1 MTDRPCLIRDTR
13 RIGPAEPM
21 PLPAER
27 PRLSDAALDAYL
39 RTRGTAA
46 AVNSLSGLDGY
57 LAAILVGPKF
67 IDPRIWVADLA
78 GEHAMMAVEGTEDG
92 LALQALVHHFN
103 RISVTLSDAPDL
115 YRPRFDT
122 DRSGKPDPLFWE
134 LGFYSGIALAKRSWA
149 QVTNPKKPGRPVFDQ
164 LYVPLE
170 NKKALPPDID
180 RVVAQAVL
188 GLKEYFMPQ
197 RLKGLR

>member
-1 MTDRPCLIRDTR
+1 MTNKPRMIKQTR
-13 RIGPAEPM
+13 QIGAADPM
-21 PLPAER
+21 PPPPER
-27 PRLSDAALDAYL
+27 LRLSDADLHTYL
-39 RTRGTAA
+39 RARGSAA

-78 GEHAMMAVEGTEDG
+78 GENAMMAAEGTQDA
-92 LALQALVHHFN
+92 LAVQAIVHHFN
-103 RISVTLSDAPDL
+103 TISVIMSDAPDQ

-122 DRSGKPDPLFWE
+122 DRTGKPDPLFWE
-134 LGFYSGIALAKRSWA
+134 LGFYQGVALAKRSWA
-149 QVTNPKKPGRPVFDQ
+149 QVTNPKNPGRPIFDR

-180 RVVAQAVL
+180 RVIAQAVL
-188 GLKEYFMPQ
+188 ALKEYFTPQ
-197 RLKGLR
+197 RMKSFR